1 MAEIATLA
9 RPYAEAAFRL
19 ARERRALPAWS
30 EALGRLAQIAVDPQ
44 AASLIGNPNIPAV
57 KVESLF
63 RAAAG
68 KEAESASELGNFR
81 GTSRCSWCVTRK
93 HSDSPIGFARTER
106 TRGSLAAMKQGEEG
120 VKEGVVHSAFPLDDA
135 QLASLGQLLET
146 RFGRLQLSVNV
157 DPALIGG
164 VKVVIGDQV
173 LDASVSGKLSAMRVA
188 LNS

>member
-1 MAEIATLA
+1 
-9 RPYAEAAFRL
+9 
-19 ARERRALPAWS
+19 
-30 EALGRLAQIAVDPQ
+30 
-44 AASLIGNPNIPAV
+44 
-57 KVESLF
+57 
-63 RAAAG
+63 
-68 KEAESASELGNFR
+68 
-81 GTSRCSWCVTRK
+81 
-93 HSDSPIGFARTER
+93 
-106 TRGSLAAMKQGEEG
+106 MKQGEEG

>member
-68 KEAESASELGNFR
+68 KEAESASELGNFIR
-81 GTSRCSWCVTRK
+81 LLADNGRLACL
-93 HSDSPIGFARTER
+93 PEIAGQF
-106 TRGSLAAMKQGEEG
+106 AAMKQGAYDYLT
-120 VKEGVVHSAFPLDDA
+120 KPFKIDD
-135 QLASLGQLLET
+135 E
-146 RFGRLQLSVNV
+146 REHGRLRPFSVESWRTIV
-157 DPALIGG
+157 EQRIDGEVVSEAT

>member
-1 MAEIATLA
+1 M
-9 RPYAEAAFRL
+9 PAA
-19 ARERRALPAWS
+19 
-30 EALGRLAQIAVDPQ
+30 
-44 AASLIGNPNIPAV
+44 
-57 KVESLF
+57 KVEDLF

-68 KEAESASELGNFR
+68 KDAEATSVLGNFIR
-81 GTSRCSWCVTRK
+81 LLADNGRLACL
-93 HSDSPIGFARTER
+93 PEIAGQF
-106 TRGSLAAMKQGEEG
+106 AAMKQGEEG

-135 QLASLGQLLET
+135 QLASLSQLLEK
-146 RFGRLQLSVNV
+146 RFGRLQLSVSV